1 MMVTGSLG
9 AVFRTVLET
18 TRTLFVW
25 LVSLGLFYLPLGV
38 GQLGES
44 WTKYSWMQVRRGCW
58 TRVCVRVCYMVLC
71 ILAS

>member
-1 MMVTGSLG
+1 MVTGSLG

-44 WTKYSWMQVRRGCW
+44 WTKYSWMQVCDCGHDGALLKSMNTLSR
-58 TRVCVRVCYMVLC
+58 
-71 ILAS
+71 